1 MLIIHYVNVDNQIE
15 VSYCKELALIPNVI
29 ALKFKRVFEWLR
41 LDNTSQ
47 GLHRATPV
55 FWQYKIRYL
64 SYIFEGNIIE

>member
-1 MLIIHYVNVDNQIE
+1 MHVNVA
-15 VSYCKELALIPNVI
+15 C
-29 ALKFKRVFEWLR
+29 LR

-55 FWQYKIRYL
+55 FWQYNIWYV